1 MAVPA
6 GRETQHQPLPVHR
19 VAVLQLVEAD
29 AHQVAGHGLVLAL
42 LVVVDEAGEDEDGP
56 GLVLDQHGGVLDH
69 SEEIF
74 VTLVPHQVV
83 LTGRI
88 HGQYLGPDED

>member
-1 MAVPA
+1 M
-6 GRETQHQPLPVHR
+6 
-19 VAVLQLVEAD
+19 
-29 AHQVAGHGLVLAL
+29 AGHGLVLAL